1 MEGVGVN
8 LLKVLRDED
17 EVDTAE
23 SQLSDAEEDV
33 RDDPRRL
40 GASPKEAVL
49 GGEEAGVGHLAV
61 GEVGGPCPG
70 TQLLGVT
77 NQQVHAVDTDNT
89 HKHQA

>member
-1 MEGVGVN
+1 MECLDVD

-23 SQLSDAEEDV
+23 AQLSDAEEDV
-33 RDDPRRL
+33 RDYPGHL
-40 GASPKEAVL
+40 GAPPEEAVA

-61 GEVGGPCPG
+61 GEVGRPCPG

-77 NQQVHAVDTDNT
+77 DQQVHAVDTDNT
-89 HKHQA
+89 HKHQT